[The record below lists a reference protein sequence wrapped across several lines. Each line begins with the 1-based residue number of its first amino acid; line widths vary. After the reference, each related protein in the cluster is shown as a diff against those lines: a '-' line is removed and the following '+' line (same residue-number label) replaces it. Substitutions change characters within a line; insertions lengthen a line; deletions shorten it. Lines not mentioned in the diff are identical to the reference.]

1 MHSLLRLLII
11 ILAKIQ
17 AFTHSAPILNMTF
30 KPYPTSYSSSS
41 GSCTTPGLSLIL
53 RCSGRILRTAHPFV
67 SHARFHENI
76 TSFRFLW
83 ELRDCAPLCGGVCVR
98 ARAASH
104 PASHHTSSQQTL
116 DFLSLSQH
124 SLTAATGWSSCT
136 SHDFYIWLLARRT
149 ASLPRVDMPLN
160 RHRLKA
166 AAA

>member
-17 AFTHSAPILNMTF
+17 AFTHSAPILNVTLT
-30 KPYPTSYSSSS
+30 PNPTSYSSSC
-41 GSCTTPGLSLIL
+41 SCTSHRLSLIL
-53 RCSGRILRTAHPFV
+53 RFSGRILRTAHARV

-124 SLTAATGWSSCT
+124 SLTAAAGWSSCT